1 MNILGVGGWELV
13 AILLIM
19 LMVAGPER
27 MIRWAYQL
35 GRYAAYFRRMWA
47 ETMKVLQEGLNDAG
61 IDVELPKE
69 IPTRGSINR
78 EINKAVQNISNPLN
92 EPLKEIDSSLKLVSS
107 AANPKT
113 ASTSAPSAPDTD
125 EPSAEGLGTWS
136 GDKLPPD
143 SQNGASSTSSD
154 YGTWSVSTRRGEK

>member
-35 GRYAAYFRRMWA
+35 GRYAAYFRRVWA
-47 ETMKVLQEGLNDAG
+47 ETVKVLQEGLNDAG

-69 IPTRGSINR
+69 VPTRGSINR
-78 EINKAVQNISNPLN
+78 EINKAVEKISSPLN
-92 EPLKEIDSSLKLVSS
+92 DPLKEIDSTMKQVSR
-107 AANPKT
+107 AANPK
-113 ASTSAPSAPDTD
+113 APSPAPDTGD
-125 EPSAEGLGTWS
+125 SGTAGLGTWS
-136 GDKLPPD
+136 GDKQPAE
-143 SQNGASSTSSD
+143 SQNGAASD
-154 YGTWSVSTRRGEK
+154 YGTWSVDTRRGEK

>member
-1 MNILGVGGWELV
+1 MNIFGIGGWELV

-69 IPTRGSINR
+69 VPTRGQINR

-92 EPLKEIDSSLKLVSS
+92 EPLKEINSTMKQVSGDPNTSSSS
-107 AANPKT
+107 
-113 ASTSAPSAPDTD
+113 PDTD
-125 EPSAEGLGTWS
+125 GSKTSGLGTWS
-136 GDKLPPD
+136 GEKQAADG
-143 SQNGASSTSSD
+143 QNGASSE
-154 YGTWSVSTRRGEK
+154 YGTWSIDTKRDEK